1 VGVFGPLEDQ
11 LTSYD
16 GSRGGSSPDRLDALC
31 WAVHELM
38 LGEPPGGFFKEA
50 ALLVRPS
57 ENTAPDVSALG
68 APVSTPERV
77 GTVYAVAGFSAERDA
92 LAVVYFAY
100 VRYDQTPVP
109 LTVLGWQL
117 RPIEGALP
125 GWLPAVCDELAALA
139 VKCRALYPRG
149 IRLHVPPAGV
159 GVALLQQALETQRYN
174 VSPIATPLA
183 GLNLGELAVAV
194 SAYVTR
200 GQVKLSAAAHEQLAD
215 FKGTMKN
222 HLLSQITAYGITTPE
237 PPATELFTAWCYGVL
252 LALENPRRK

>member
-1 VGVFGPLEDQ
+1 
-11 LTSYD
+11 
-16 GSRGGSSPDRLDALC
+16 
-31 WAVHELM
+31 
-38 LGEPPGGFFKEA
+38 
-50 ALLVRPS
+50 
-57 ENTAPDVSALG
+57 
-68 APVSTPERV
+68 
-77 GTVYAVAGFSAERDA
+77 
-92 LAVVYFAY
+92 VVYFAY